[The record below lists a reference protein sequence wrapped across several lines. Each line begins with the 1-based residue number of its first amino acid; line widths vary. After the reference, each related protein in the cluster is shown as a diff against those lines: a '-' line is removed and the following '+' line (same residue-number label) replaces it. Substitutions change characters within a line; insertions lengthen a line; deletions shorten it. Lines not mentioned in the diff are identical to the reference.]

1 MFKLTRHFN
10 ASKVITETAQRAYKQ
25 ILGMISFLVFL
36 VILFAILLYQVES
49 GRSCYVG
56 DVDCHPPP
64 DAPALHIGDRIRIN
78 KNGDLSSFS
87 NVFYGLW
94 YSFVTLTSTGYVT
107 IIVCVRSYA
116 QFL

>member
-10 ASKVITETAQRAYKQ
+10 ASKVIMETAQRGYKQ

-49 GRSCYVG
+49 GRPCFVG
-56 DVDCHPPP
+56 DDDCHPPA
-64 DAPALHIGDRIRIN
+64 DALGLHVGDKIRID
-78 KNGDLSSFS
+78 KNGDLSNFS

-94 YSFVTLTSTGYVT
+94 YSFVTLTSTG
-107 IIVCVRSYA
+107 
-116 QFL
+116 

>member
-10 ASKVITETAQRAYKQ
+10 ASKVITATAKRAYKQ

-64 DAPALHIGDRIRIN
+64 DAPGLHIGDRIRIN

-94 YSFVTLTSTGYVT
+94 YSFVTLTSTG
-107 IIVCVRSYA
+107 
-116 QFL
+116 